1 MVPESRCPSGTLNAM
16 RESPIVRLGVAL
28 VAASL
33 VAAACASTPEPA
45 ATTTTLGT
53 TTTTTTTVPPT
64 TTIAARIGNP
74 YGGIAIVAEDQEP
87 PTLNPYAP
95 MGGDFIVSII
105 GQAYF
110 TGVYEIDG
118 RTLEFVPEV
127 VTEIPTTDN
136 GGVVV
141 NEDGTMTIK
150 YTILDEA
157 VWEDGVPI
165 SGGDFAF
172 TLEILQDPDTNTP
185 YPLDDVYGLIESFDA
200 GPKTFS
206 MTLNQPTILYEQLFR
221 VLIPKHA
228 VEGTDFLNDWNDT
241 MWPSGGPFVF
251 TTWVKG
257 NNITVERND
266 NYWKTDPATGQPLPY
281 LDAIEF
287 RFIPD
292 TEEIVRAFKAREV
305 DVIRPSPSPETIDQL
320 VALEPEGVRVD
331 LPTGPV
337 WEHINFQFS
346 PGRLEMNESSLNQK
360 LDYRRAVAYLIDRDA
375 IAAVVSDHTE
385 PLSSYVD
392 AFSPALSGHAWDR
405 YPYDPQKARE
415 LLNTLKDEERIE
427 TITAVYNTTS
437 NGDVR
442 IRIGEALAPMF
453 EAVGIDY
460 ALELQ
465 DSQLFYGETLDNGT
479 WDIGEWAW
487 VGSPGLAGLVGI
499 HDVFDPEAPPPDGSN
514 YYRWGTEDSS
524 VRNEQT
530 QRFADV
536 RDLMNRTVDGGELED
551 LIAEAEEILADQMV
565 ILPLYSRLVVGAVW
579 EDEIANFVMNP
590 TQASHTWNIEEW
602 YRTDL

>member
-1 MVPESRCPSGTLNAM
+1 MQG
-16 RESPIVRLGVAL
+16 SPIVRLGVAL
-28 VAASL
+28 VAATL

-45 ATTTTLGT
+45 ATTTTLVTTTTITTTIPPT
-53 TTTTTTTVPPT
+53 TTTTTE
-64 TTIAARIGNP
+64 ARIGNP
-74 YGGIAIVAEDQEP
+74 YGGTAIVADDQEP
-87 PTLNPYAP
+87 PTLNPFVP
-95 MGGDFIVSII
+95 RGDNFIVSIV

-110 TGVYEIDG
+110 TGVYEIEG
-118 RTLEFVPEV
+118 RTLELIPEV
-127 VTEIPTTDN
+127 VTELPTTAN

-141 NEDGTMTIK
+141 NQDGTMTVR
-150 YTILDEA
+150 YTIRDEA
-157 VWEDGVPI
+157 VWDDGVPI
-165 SGGDFAF
+165 SGDDFAF
-172 TLEILQDPDTNTP
+172 TLEMLQNPDTNAG
-185 YPLDDVYGLIESFDA
+185 YKIDDVYESIESYEA

-206 MTLNQPTILYEQLFR
+206 MTLNRPTILYEQLFR

-251 TTWVKG
+251 TAWEKG

-266 NYWKTDPATGQPLPY
+266 NYWKTDPATGQQLPY
-281 LDAIEF
+281 LDSVEF
-287 RFIPD
+287 RFIPE
-292 TEEIVRAFKAREV
+292 TESIIRAFKAREV
-305 DVIRPSPSPETIDQL
+305 DVIQPPPNPETVDQL
-320 VALEPEGVRVD
+320 VALEFAGVRVD

-337 WEHINFQFS
+337 WEHINFQFG
-346 PGRLEMNESSLNQK
+346 PGRLEMNGSSLNQK
-360 LDYRRAVAYLIDRDA
+360 LDYRRAVAYLVDRDA
-375 IAAVVSDHTE
+375 VAAVVSDYTE
-385 PLSSYVD
+385 HLSSYVD
-392 AFSPALSGHAWDR
+392 AFSPVLSGHAWDR

-460 ALELQ
+460 ELELQ

-487 VGSPGLAGLVGI
+487 VGSPGLAGLVGV

-530 QRFADV
+530 KRFAEV
-536 RDLMNRTVDGGELED
+536 RDLMNRTVDAGEVED

-590 TQASHTWNIEEW
+590 TQASHTWNIESW
-602 YRTDL
+602 YRADL

>member
-1 MVPESRCPSGTLNAM
+1 MQG
-16 RESPIVRLGVAL
+16 SPIVRLGVAL
-28 VAASL
+28 VAATL

-45 ATTTTLGT
+45 ATTTTLVTTTTITTTIPPT
-53 TTTTTTTVPPT
+53 TTTTTE
-64 TTIAARIGNP
+64 ARIGNP
-74 YGGIAIVAEDQEP
+74 YGGTAIVADDQEP
-87 PTLNPYAP
+87 PTLNPFVP
-95 MGGDFIVSII
+95 GGDNFIVSIV

-110 TGVYEIDG
+110 TGVYEIEG
-118 RTLEFVPEV
+118 RTLELIPEV
-127 VTEIPTTDN
+127 VTELPTTAN

-141 NEDGTMTIK
+141 NQDGTMTVR
-150 YTILDEA
+150 YTIRDEA
-157 VWEDGVPI
+157 VWDDGVPI
-165 SGGDFAF
+165 SGDDFAF
-172 TLEILQDPDTNTP
+172 TLEMLQNPDTNAG
-185 YPLDDVYGLIESFDA
+185 YKIDDVYESIESYEA

-206 MTLNQPTILYEQLFR
+206 MTLNRPTILYEQLFR

-251 TTWVKG
+251 TAWEKG

-266 NYWKTDPATGQPLPY
+266 NYWKTDPATGQQLPY
-281 LDAIEF
+281 LDSVEF
-287 RFIPD
+287 RFIPE
-292 TEEIVRAFKAREV
+292 TESIIRAFKAREV
-305 DVIRPSPSPETIDQL
+305 DVIQPPPNPETVDQL
-320 VALEPEGVRVD
+320 VALEFAGVRVD

-337 WEHINFQFS
+337 WEHINFQFG
-346 PGRLEMNESSLNQK
+346 PGRLEMNGSSLNQK
-360 LDYRRAVAYLIDRDA
+360 LDYRRAVAYLVDRDA
-375 IAAVVSDHTE
+375 VAAVVSDYTE
-385 PLSSYVD
+385 HLSSYVD
-392 AFSPALSGHAWDR
+392 AFSPVLSGHAWDR

-460 ALELQ
+460 ELELQ

-530 QRFADV
+530 KRFAEV
-536 RDLMNRTVDGGELED
+536 RDLMNRTVDAGEVED

-590 TQASHTWNIEEW
+590 TQASHTWNIESW
-602 YRTDL
+602 YRADL